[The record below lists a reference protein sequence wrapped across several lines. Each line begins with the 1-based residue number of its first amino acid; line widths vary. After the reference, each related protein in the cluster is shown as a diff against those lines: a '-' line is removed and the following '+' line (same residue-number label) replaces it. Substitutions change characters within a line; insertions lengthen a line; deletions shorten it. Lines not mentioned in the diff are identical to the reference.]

1 MVILPL
7 CPRCTRRTV
16 LLRTSALALL
26 LALAAPARPAVG
38 PEASEEA
45 WSDGTRFDDGRGF
58 AA

>member
-38 PEASEEA
+38 PEEA